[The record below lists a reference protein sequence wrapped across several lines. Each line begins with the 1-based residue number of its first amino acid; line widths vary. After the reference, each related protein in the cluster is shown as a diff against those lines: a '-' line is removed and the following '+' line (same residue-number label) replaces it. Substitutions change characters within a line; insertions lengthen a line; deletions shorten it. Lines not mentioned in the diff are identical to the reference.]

1 VLFALGARTV
11 ARVLAATGRDQ
22 CDWTTEYR
30 LFSRSPWQTRE
41 LFFPIIQRVLA
52 FAGAQKEPIVLA
64 GDFTHLAKSGRHIP
78 GVHCIRD
85 PLSPP
90 FHANLIYGLRFFQ
103 VTVLCP
109 FRDHRPLPLPARS
122 VPVRFEASP
131 VLAKPG
137 KRATAQERAAYRKA
151 LKQRLSSVAARQVLE
166 ELREDF
172 DRAGA
177 SARPLL
183 VALDGSFCNQVFFKK
198 AISGVEL
205 VCRCRKDAVLCLPHQ
220 SVPEHK
226 GPKRFYDPRCFT
238 PESVR
243 QDETISWQNGS
254 FFHGGG
260 FHPIRYKELNS
271 VLWRKG
277 AGRRLLRLIV
287 IAPTG
292 YRLHQHGRLLYR
304 QAAFLLSTDRDS
316 PIEQLIAAYL
326 ERWQIEVNHREEK
339 STLGLGDAQLRNP
352 LSVPRQPALV
362 VAVYAMLL
370 LAALRAYGP
379 QRTSDYLPSPKWG
392 RAPPRPSLLDILSLL
407 RKQCHENPQALEGFA
422 IQATALDLVL
432 KAAA

>member
-1 VLFALGARTV
+1 MLCALGSRTV

-41 LFFPIIQRVLA
+41 LFFSIIQRALP

-78 GVHCIRD
+78 GVHCMRD

-109 FRDHRPLPLPARS
+109 FRHRQEQPLPARS
-122 VPVRFEASP
+122 VPVRFAASP

-137 KRATAQERAAYRKA
+137 SKATEQERAQYRKA
-151 LKQRLSSVAARQVLE
+151 LKARLSSVAARQVLE
-166 ELREDF
+166 ELRQDF

-177 SARPLL
+177 SARALL

-205 VCRCRKDAVLCLPHQ
+205 LCRCRKDAVLCLPHQ
-220 SVPEHK
+220 SKPEHK
-226 GPKRFYDPRCFT
+226 GLKRFYDPRCFT

-243 QDETISWQNGS
+243 QDETIGWQSGS
-254 FFHGGG
+254 FFHGGA
-260 FHPIRYKELNS
+260 FHPIRYKELKT

-304 QAAFLLSTDRDS
+304 QPAFLLSTDRHS
-316 PIEQLIAAYL
+316 PIEGLIAAYL

-339 STLGLGDAQLRNP
+339 STLGLGDAQVRNP

-379 QRTSDYLPSPKWG
+379 QRTRDYLPPPKWG
-392 RAPPRPSLLDILSLL
+392 RPALRPSLLDIISLL
-407 RKQCHENPQALEGFA
+407 RKQCQEDPQALEPFA